1 VLDCGR
7 RPVRGVLCSLSAGG
21 LSLEARLRVEQ
32 GDGIRLRILPHRRAR
47 AVTVGAI
54 VWNDRPLR
62 GAGRKGA
69 LRTIGCVVSDPPQ
82 AYLDLIAEVDECNG
96 HAGPLP
102 PSVRPAPDVDLLRSG
117 EPPPA
122 PKPLADEAPLSRP
135 GAASSG
141 PKPLA
146 DEVPLSRPGAA
157 SSGPKPLADE
167 VPLSRPGAASSG
179 PKPLADEV
187 PLSRPGA
194 ASSGPKPLADEAPL
208 SRPGAA
214 SSGPKPLADEAPLSR
229 PGAASSGPKPLAD
242 EALSSFRVRVKRVGG
257 RRMRTFRT
265 RMRTASAATD
275 RVHAALG
282 GTQGAWEVL
291 DTVEETDRDIVKEID
306 GA

>member
-1 VLDCGR
+1 MGRLARQRRVRCRLACEVLDCGR

-179 PKPLADEV
+179 PKPLADE
-187 PLSRPGA
+187 
-194 ASSGPKPLADEAPL
+194 APL

>member
-1 VLDCGR
+1 MGRLARQRRVRCRLACEVLDCGR

-167 VPLSRPGAASSG
+167 
-179 PKPLADEV
+179 
-187 PLSRPGA
+187 
-194 ASSGPKPLADEAPL
+194 
-208 SRPGAA
+208 
-214 SSGPKPLADEAPLSR
+214 
-229 PGAASSGPKPLAD
+229 
-242 EALSSFRVRVKRVGG
+242 ALSSFRVRVKRVGG

>member
-1 VLDCGR
+1 MVGRLARQRRVRCRLACEVLDCGR

-167 VPLSRPGAASSG
+167 
-179 PKPLADEV
+179 
-187 PLSRPGA
+187 
-194 ASSGPKPLADEAPL
+194 
-208 SRPGAA
+208 
-214 SSGPKPLADEAPLSR
+214 
-229 PGAASSGPKPLAD
+229 
-242 EALSSFRVRVKRVGG
+242 ALSSFRVRVKRVGG

>member
-1 VLDCGR
+1 MVGRLARQRRVRCRLACEVLDCGR

-146 DEVPLSRPGAA
+146 DEA
-157 SSGPKPLADE
+157 
-167 VPLSRPGAASSG
+167 
-179 PKPLADEV
+179 

>member
-1 VLDCGR
+1 MGRLARQRRVRCRLACEVLDCGR

-179 PKPLADEV
+179 PKPLADE
-187 PLSRPGA
+187 
-194 ASSGPKPLADEAPL
+194 APL
-208 SRPGAA
+208 
-214 SSGPKPLADEAPLSR
+214 
-229 PGAASSGPKPLAD
+229 
-242 EALSSFRVRVKRVGG
+242 
-257 RRMRTFRT
+257 
-265 RMRTASAATD
+265 
-275 RVHAALG
+275 
-282 GTQGAWEVL
+282 
-291 DTVEETDRDIVKEID
+291 
-306 GA
+306 

>member
-1 VLDCGR
+1 MVGRLARQRRVRCRLACEVLDCGR

-122 PKPLADEAPLSRP
+122 PKPLADE
-135 GAASSG
+135 
-141 PKPLA
+141 
-146 DEVPLSRPGAA
+146 V
-157 SSGPKPLADE
+157 
-167 VPLSRPGAASSG
+167 
-179 PKPLADEV
+179 
-187 PLSRPGA
+187 
-194 ASSGPKPLADEAPL
+194 
-208 SRPGAA
+208 
-214 SSGPKPLADEAPLSR
+214 PLSR

>member
-1 VLDCGR
+1 MVGRLARQRRVRCRLACEVLDCGR

-146 DEVPLSRPGAA
+146 DE
-157 SSGPKPLADE
+157 
-167 VPLSRPGAASSG
+167 
-179 PKPLADEV
+179 
-187 PLSRPGA
+187 
-194 ASSGPKPLADEAPL
+194 
-208 SRPGAA
+208 
-214 SSGPKPLADEAPLSR
+214 
-229 PGAASSGPKPLAD
+229 
-242 EALSSFRVRVKRVGG
+242 ALSSFRVRVKRVGG

>member
-1 VLDCGR
+1 MVGRLARQRRVRCRLACEVLDCGR

-157 SSGPKPLADE
+157 SSGPKPLAD
-167 VPLSRPGAASSG
+167 
-179 PKPLADEV
+179 
-187 PLSRPGA
+187 
-194 ASSGPKPLADEAPL
+194 
-208 SRPGAA
+208 
-214 SSGPKPLADEAPLSR
+214 
-229 PGAASSGPKPLAD
+229 
-242 EALSSFRVRVKRVGG
+242 
-257 RRMRTFRT
+257 
-265 RMRTASAATD
+265 
-275 RVHAALG
+275 
-282 GTQGAWEVL
+282 
-291 DTVEETDRDIVKEID
+291 
-306 GA
+306 

>member
-1 VLDCGR
+1 VVGRLARQRRVRCRLACEVLDCGR

-167 VPLSRPGAASSG
+167 
-179 PKPLADEV
+179 
-187 PLSRPGA
+187 
-194 ASSGPKPLADEAPL
+194 
-208 SRPGAA
+208 
-214 SSGPKPLADEAPLSR
+214 APLSR

>member
-1 VLDCGR
+1 MVGRLARQRRVRCRLACEVLDCGR

-167 VPLSRPGAASSG
+167 
-179 PKPLADEV
+179 
-187 PLSRPGA
+187 
-194 ASSGPKPLADEAPL
+194 APL

>member
-1 VLDCGR
+1 MVGRLARQRRVRCRLACEVLDCGR

-146 DEVPLSRPGAA
+146 DE
-157 SSGPKPLADE
+157 
-167 VPLSRPGAASSG
+167 
-179 PKPLADEV
+179 
-187 PLSRPGA
+187 
-194 ASSGPKPLADEAPL
+194 
-208 SRPGAA
+208 
-214 SSGPKPLADEAPLSR
+214 APLSR

>member
-1 VLDCGR
+1 MGRLARQRRVRCRLACEVLDCGR

-146 DEVPLSRPGAA
+146 DE
-157 SSGPKPLADE
+157 
-167 VPLSRPGAASSG
+167 
-179 PKPLADEV
+179 
-187 PLSRPGA
+187 
-194 ASSGPKPLADEAPL
+194 
-208 SRPGAA
+208 
-214 SSGPKPLADEAPLSR
+214 
-229 PGAASSGPKPLAD
+229 
-242 EALSSFRVRVKRVGG
+242 ALSSFRVRVKRVGG

>member
-1 VLDCGR
+1 MVGRLARQRRVRCRLACEVLDCGR

-146 DEVPLSRPGAA
+146 DEV
-157 SSGPKPLADE
+157 
-167 VPLSRPGAASSG
+167 
-179 PKPLADEV
+179 
-187 PLSRPGA
+187 
-194 ASSGPKPLADEAPL
+194 
-208 SRPGAA
+208 
-214 SSGPKPLADEAPLSR
+214 
-229 PGAASSGPKPLAD
+229 
-242 EALSSFRVRVKRVGG
+242 LSSFRVRVKRVGG

>member
-1 VLDCGR
+1 VVGRLARQRRVRCRLACEVLDCGR

-167 VPLSRPGAASSG
+167 
-179 PKPLADEV
+179 
-187 PLSRPGA
+187 
-194 ASSGPKPLADEAPL
+194 
-208 SRPGAA
+208 
-214 SSGPKPLADEAPLSR
+214 
-229 PGAASSGPKPLAD
+229 
-242 EALSSFRVRVKRVGG
+242 ALSSFRVRVKRVGG